1 MQMVNLLILPA
12 ASEAKQEESAANR
25 LRQTDATFCRHQ
37 PALDCL
43 GSSASRFSPSMR
55 SRFRSSDTAGVAEGK
70 TQAGTSEEL
79 CSLVQSFC
87 SVDRNNRARDKKA
100 LLRQPGELHDSRSR
114 SPSGTPDNAGNV
126 IRPSL
131 RESLCEERLHFQN
144 YKLLARYF

>member
-1 MQMVNLLILPA
+1 
-12 ASEAKQEESAANR
+12 
-25 LRQTDATFCRHQ
+25 
-37 PALDCL
+37 
-43 GSSASRFSPSMR
+43 MR

-79 CSLVQSFC
+79 CSLVQSSC

-114 SPSGTPDNAGNV
+114 SPSGMPDNAGNV

-131 RESLCEERLHFQN
+131 RESLCEERLPFQN
-144 YKLLARYF
+144 YNILSLDRKVSVLREGKSWRVSLNVDRPTVPKVH